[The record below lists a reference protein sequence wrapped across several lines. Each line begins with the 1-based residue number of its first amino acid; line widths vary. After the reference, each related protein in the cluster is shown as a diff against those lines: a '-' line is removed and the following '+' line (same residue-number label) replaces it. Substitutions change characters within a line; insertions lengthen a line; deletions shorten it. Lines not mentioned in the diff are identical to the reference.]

1 MFQKVKIN
9 CIIILINN
17 QLPKKEIVTDRFH
30 VQKLASE
37 AVREERIRLRR
48 EVIELNNSA
57 IQKTRENGETHK
69 QLIARSK
76 FLLYKTK
83 WTKSKIKRGDILFK
97 LNPSIEKA
105 FNLEQ
110 GLCNIFENNTNR
122 MLPS

>member
-1 MFQKVKIN
+1 MVVNITADMAGSIN
-9 CIIILINN
+9 LID
-17 QLPKKEIVTDRFH
+17 KKCFSKTEIVTDRFH

-69 QLIARSK
+69 QLIARNN

-83 WTKSKIKRGDILFK
+83 WTKS
-97 LNPSIEKA
+97 
-105 FNLEQ
+105 
-110 GLCNIFENNTNR
+110 
-122 MLPS
+122 